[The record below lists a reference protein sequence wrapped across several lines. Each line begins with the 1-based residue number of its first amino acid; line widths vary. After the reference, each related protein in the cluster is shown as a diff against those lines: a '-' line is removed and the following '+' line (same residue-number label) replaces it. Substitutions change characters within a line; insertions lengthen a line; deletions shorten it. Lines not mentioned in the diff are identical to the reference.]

1 MGMAR
6 LEELR
11 ARAIRLARD
20 GDRGPEA
27 IETNARILE
36 LAPDDVA
43 ALNRR
48 GRCYFERGD
57 FGAARADYGRAL
69 KLDPA
74 STVARNYLRKIERM
88 DSGREAGATQ
98 RDRER
103 VAAKSRRKAAEYE
116 ARRRKLKARERA
128 AKRRKETASFRKAE
142 GLTSFEEAFALG
154 VEAKQGRDYPLAIAA
169 FRQAFRL
176 DKSRYDVIV
185 RLAAVHR
192 ANKEPDE
199 ARRLYEWV
207 LEREENRAARVG
219 LAAIHRDQK
228 KPLEACALYKKV
240 LSNNPRDKH
249 ALTGLAAALADLG
262 LREQAARAFRRA
274 DEAGDG

>member
-1 MGMAR
+1 MD
-6 LEELR
+6 ELR
-11 ARAIRLARD
+11 ARAVRLARD

-27 IETNARILE
+27 METNARILD

-57 FGAARADYGRAL
+57 FEAARADYGRAL
-69 KLDPA
+69 ELDPT
-74 STVARNYLRKIERM
+74 STVARNYLRKIEQSA
-88 DSGREAGATQ
+88 SGREAGAVQ

-103 VAAKSRRKAAEYE
+103 IAAKSRRKSAEYA
-116 ARRRKLKARERA
+116 ARRRRLKARERA
-128 AKRRKETASFRKAE
+128 AKRRKESAGSRKAE
-142 GLTSFEEAFALG
+142 GLTNFEEAFALG
-154 VEAKQGRDYPLAIAA
+154 VEAKESRDYPLAIAA

-176 DKSRYDVIV
+176 DKSRRDVIV

-192 ANKEPDE
+192 ANKEPEE

-219 LAAIHRDQK
+219 LAAIHRDRK
-228 KPLEACALYKKV
+228 KPLEACALYKKI
-240 LSNNPRDKH
+240 LSENPRDRH
-249 ALTGLAAALADLG
+249 ALVGLAAALADLG
-262 LREQAARAFRRA
+262 LREQAAQAFRRA
-274 DEAGDG
+274 DEVGNRP